1 MSARNCTARASDA
14 RQCRELIRLP
24 AIRADDFVTGFSSVF
39 ESVSDAQSL
48 GGASPAW
55 RHDPS
60 HSRSADLDDA
70 HGRPA
75 SA

>member
-1 MSARNCTARASDA
+1 MSARNWTARASGV
-14 RQCRELIRLP
+14 RQCREMIRLP
-24 AIRADDFVTGFSSVF
+24 AIRADDFVRVSSVF

-55 RHDPS
+55 PHDPS
-60 HSRSADLDDA
+60 RSRSADLDDA